1 MTYLVTGGAGFIG
14 SHLCETLLQRGERVI
29 AFDNFNDYYSP
40 ERKRRNVADLLK
52 HPNFV
57 LWEGDLRD
65 PASLLALFEHHR
77 PSHVAH
83 LAGMANPRYSLQH
96 PALYSAVNVE
106 GSVNVWQAAIKYGIQ
121 AFVQASTS
129 SVYGLAPTP
138 WHEAL
143 ATDQPLSP
151 YAATKK
157 AAELLAYTFHYQSQI
172 PTRVVR
178 FFTVYGPKGRPDMTP
193 TIFVEAMRKQE
204 PIVLYNGGV
213 DVYRDWT
220 YVDDIVSGV
229 IAVLDSDRAF
239 DIFNLGNSTP
249 VMLRSFIDTLQAI
262 TGIEAIIEAKP
273 LSSAD
278 PPITFA
284 DTSKAQQLLGW
295 KPTTDIEDGL
305 ERYWHWYK
313 SEYDC

>member
-1 MTYLVTGGAGFIG
+1 
-14 SHLCETLLQRGERVI
+14 
-29 AFDNFNDYYSP
+29 
-40 ERKRRNVADLLK
+40 
-52 HPNFV
+52 
-57 LWEGDLRD
+57 
-65 PASLLALFEHHR
+65 
-77 PSHVAH
+77 
-83 LAGMANPRYSLQH
+83 
-96 PALYSAVNVE
+96 
-106 GSVNVWQAAIKYGIQ
+106 
-121 AFVQASTS
+121 
-129 SVYGLAPTP
+129 
-138 WHEAL
+138 
-143 ATDQPLSP
+143 
-151 YAATKK
+151 
-157 AAELLAYTFHYQSQI
+157 
-172 PTRVVR
+172 
-178 FFTVYGPKGRPDMTP
+178 MTP

-262 TGIEAIIEAKP
+262 TGLNAIIEAKP

-295 KPTTDIEDGL
+295 KPTIDIEDGL

-313 SEYDC
+313 TEYDC